1 MSQEALDTTMS
12 QASTPKRRENLRVH
26 DREKLW
32 EILLRSISSGSS
44 LTAALAALPEPRP
57 SYFWAKHCLR
67 QDPALRVRYQTAME
81 ERADFHADE
90 LVALADED
98 PPPGL
103 SGSEASAW
111 VQRQRMRIDTRKF
124 ISAKLRPRV
133 WGDHVSVELNVSQ
146 QISVRE
152 ALAQAERRVVTIDA
166 EPQPAAL
173 LEDSS
178 THESCVIRQDIKR

>member
-81 ERADFHADE
+81 ERADF
-90 LVALADED
+90 
-98 PPPGL
+98 
-103 SGSEASAW
+103 
-111 VQRQRMRIDTRKF
+111 
-124 ISAKLRPRV
+124 
-133 WGDHVSVELNVSQ
+133 
-146 QISVRE
+146 
-152 ALAQAERRVVTIDA
+152 
-166 EPQPAAL
+166 
-173 LEDSS
+173 
-178 THESCVIRQDIKR
+178 